1 MMRINGMN
9 NVGSVYKP
17 NKANKL
23 YGNSAVA
30 SSKDEVT
37 FSTFAMELASAKKEV
52 DKVPDVRMDKVNDL
66 KAQIE
71 AGKYNIA
78 ASQIADKLLGRM

>member
-9 NVGSVYKP
+9 NVGNVYKP
-17 NKANKL
+17 NKANKA

-30 SSKDEVT
+30 TSKDEVT
-37 FSTFAMELASAKKEV
+37 FSSFAMELAGAKKEV
-52 DKVPDVRMDKVNDL
+52 DKVPDVRMDKVNDI

-78 ASQIADKLLGRM
+78 ASQIADKLLGRI